1 MAFFIS
7 NCLFINSLKLATAV
21 SFLREHHSIITTGA
35 VFGSDPG
42 QAARL
47 EQITM
52 KIAALCRANLN
63 ELNWLLK
70 PTSNLNHGDL

>member
-52 KIAALCRANLN
+52 KIAALCRANLTGC
-63 ELNWLLK
+63 LSQLVTL
-70 PTSNLNHGDL
+70 TMV